1 MAISNEKKKEILLKN
16 FDIIKDDC
24 QDNAESLGSAIQKMF
39 KIDKQ
44 TAIDMWEY
52 LVGAHEDFIRA
63 EYSFYITAGLVKDLY
78 QDYGKAQ
85 IAPAI
90 IKNHILKNALFSQ
103 SYEVYGQV
111 DLATY
116 YISTKRLQVVDEL
129 LNLLYENSYKE
140 YSWYEVM
147 DRMMCEIT
155 YDDIDVSEEAYEL
168 LETWCDKV
176 KNDKE
181 RAKLNIKLMEFVD

>member
-1 MAISNEKKKEILLKN
+1 MKMTNDKKKELLLKN

-24 QDNAESLGSAIQKMF
+24 QGNSESLGSAIQKMF

-52 LVGAHEDFIRA
+52 LVSANESFVRA
-63 EYSFYITAGLVKDLY
+63 EYSFRITAGLVKGLY
-78 QDYGKAQ
+78 QNYGKAQ
-85 IAPAI
+85 VAPVI
-90 IKNHILKNALFSQ
+90 VKSRILKNALFSQ

-116 YISTKRLQVVDEL
+116 YISTKKLQIVDEL

-147 DRMMCEIT
+147 DRMMCEIS
-155 YDDIDVSEEAYEL
+155 YDDIEISAEAYEL

-176 KNDKE
+176 KNEKE
-181 RAKLNIKLMEFVD
+181 RAKLSIKMMEFVD